1 MEEKKEAREIRV
13 ESKFLRWL
21 ENYWYHYKWHTIIV
35 VFFALVLTVTL
46 VQCASV
52 EETDVTVAFGGN
64 VILNDAEYNGLKTIL
79 GDVCPSDVDGNGEK
93 TVAFKNVSIFNEKQ
107 LEDQFTYYYEELD
120 EYRLDEDG
128 MNLYKS
134 TNLENYKNV
143 QTYMM
148 TGDCAVWF
156 VSEYVYEEMFFDK
169 VENQEKVRIVATQKL
184 SETALYR
191 NFDAVKILPEDTLV
205 VLMRP
210 IMGTYADDVRFAEA
224 EAYYNAIVGENE

>member
-21 ENYWYHYKWHTIIV
+21 DNYWYHYKWHTIIV
-35 VFFALVLTVTL
+35 AFFALILTVTL

-93 TVAFKNVSIFNEKQ
+93 AVAFKNVSIFNEEQ
-107 LEDQFTYYYEELD
+107 LKEQFTYYYEELG
-120 EYRLDEDG
+120 EYRLDQDG

-134 TNLENYKNV
+134 TNTENHKNM
-143 QTYMM
+143 QTYVM

-156 VSEYVYEEMFFDK
+156 VSEYVYYEMFYDK
-169 VENQEKVRIVATQKL
+169 VENQEKVQIVATQKL

-205 VLMRP
+205 VLVRP
-210 IMGTYADDVRFAEA
+210 NFGTYAKDARFAEA
-224 EAYYNAIVGENE
+224 EAYYNAVVGTP